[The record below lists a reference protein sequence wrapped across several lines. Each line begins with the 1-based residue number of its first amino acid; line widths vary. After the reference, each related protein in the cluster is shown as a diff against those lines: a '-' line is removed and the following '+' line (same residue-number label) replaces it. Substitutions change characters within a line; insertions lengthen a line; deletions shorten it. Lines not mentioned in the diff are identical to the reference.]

1 MCIFKFV
8 SEKPEC
14 QGTPVAHIAGGMLAI
29 NQESNIGSRSIQYNG
44 KPQGK
49 RRDPY
54 IHIYKPLSD
63 PDFSVCYISKC
74 LNSNMIVYWSANG
87 D

>member
-29 NQESNIGSRSIQYNG
+29 NQESNIGSRSIQYNTMVSHKG
-44 KPQGK
+44 
-49 RRDPY
+49 RDG
-54 IHIYKPLSD
+54 IHTFTSINL
-63 PDFSVCYISKC
+63 FQTLTLACVIS
-74 LNSNMIVYWSANG
+74 LNA
-87 D
+87 